1 MSLNW
6 YAWEPT
12 LKSPAY
18 LGWRLRLGEDQSIG
32 QEGESLGLENPEAGW
47 TCSQLLM
54 QKLLLSPE
62 TCSSS
67 YCRNKVGLTLT
78 LLKPCKNLQNFR
90 VLI

>member
-18 LGWRLRLGEDQSIG
+18 LGWRLLLGEDQSLE
-32 QEGESLGLENPEAGW
+32 QEGEALGPEDSEAGW

-54 QKLLLSPE
+54 QKLLLLPE

-67 YCRNKVGLTLT
+67 Y
-78 LLKPCKNLQNFR
+78 
-90 VLI
+90 